1 MCACVCFGLFLC
13 QYHTVLITLALWY
26 CLKCVE
32 GLCFQLCSFSSGFL
46 GNSGSSVL
54 PINFRIICSGSVK
67 NVMGNLIGIA
77 LNL

>member
-1 MCACVCFGLFLC
+1 MCVCVFWF
-13 QYHTVLITLALWY
+13 VFVPVPY
-26 CLKCVE
+26 CLDYFSFVVLSEVCGRVM
-32 GLCFQLCSFSSGFL
+32 LQLCSFSSGFL

-67 NVMGNLIGIA
+67 NVIGNLIGIA